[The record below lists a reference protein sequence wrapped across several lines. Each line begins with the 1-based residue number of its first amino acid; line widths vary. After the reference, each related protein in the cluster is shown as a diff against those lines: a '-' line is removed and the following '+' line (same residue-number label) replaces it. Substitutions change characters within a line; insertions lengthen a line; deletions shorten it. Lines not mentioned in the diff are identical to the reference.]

1 MDVELFIHGVPQ
13 GQDFWGDIKKEKG
26 YFDTMYNNSTNGNS
40 DEVTFIVQLR
50 EFEGK
55 KYCYYNYL
63 IYNNVIA
70 SDGRPGSY
78 FGISLRIDAY
88 CRKIPY
94 VYHILDWAYNTL
106 VISEIINVVEDRRQY
121 LVNNFSNASAPLLKI
136 RERVFK
142 MFQDT
147 FTSEHFLSLSS
158 FSLSEGTAYK
168 TFNLYECSQ
177 RDALEAIKRYGKI
190 DISPNNPSEAFQ
202 KLEKEIQSERDRA
215 NETVKQI
222 EEDHDKRLNNASAS
236 YGKQLDD
243 CRKEL
248 SQKDDKIKSLE
259 AEVVHLKTTLQ
270 RLEFNKEID
279 LIVSPIKEPII
290 KLANKL
296 KGFSQ
301 QSEKKDEIEFDDKLQ
316 ELFVKLKKCIW
327 KVGGIFTL
335 FVIIVAFV
343 FNWNNFGNGWFND
356 KNNKGMYQDN
366 EYSDIEQKRD
376 PSEAAVSDKTTPS
389 EANEPV
395 AATAR
400 IDIKELKEGVLYRG
414 EEYTVRLVK
423 IGTNFVEPTDEN
435 KWEVEGCSKS
445 YSTESNS
452 IKIIPTSDGVTIKYG
467 EISRTLKAEKSKK

>member
-13 GQDFWGDIKKEKG
+13 GQDFWGDIKEEKG
-26 YFDTMYNNSTNGNS
+26 YFDTMYNNSTNGNK

-70 SDGRPGSY
+70 SDGRLGSY

-88 CRKIPY
+88 CRNIPY

-106 VISEIINVVEDRRQY
+106 VISKIISVVEDKRQY
-121 LVNNFSNASAPLLKI
+121 LVNNFSNASASLLKM
-136 RERVFK
+136 REGVFK

-168 TFNLYECSQ
+168 TFNLYECTQ

-190 DISPNNPSEAFQ
+190 DISPNNPSEAFR
-202 KLEKEIQSERDRA
+202 KLEKEILSERDRA

-222 EEDHDKRLNNASAS
+222 ESDHNKRLNNASAS

-259 AEVVHLKTTLQ
+259 AEVAHLKTTLQ

-296 KGFSQ
+296 KGVSQ

-316 ELFVKLKKCIW
+316 ELFVKLKSYIR
-327 KVGGIFTL
+327 KVCGTFIL
-335 FVIIVAFV
+335 FVVIIVAFV
-343 FNWNNFGNGWFND
+343 YYWNNFGNEWFND

-366 EYSDIEQKRD
+366 EYSDTGQKRD
-376 PSEAAVSDKTTPS
+376 PSEDADTILNKAVT
-389 EANEPV
+389 V
-395 AATAR
+395 GTAR
-400 IDIKELKEGVLYRG
+400 IDIKEIENDILDLDK
-414 EEYTVRLVK
+414 EYTVRLVK
-423 IGTNFVEPTDEN
+423 KGTNSDIIDTDKN
-435 KWEVEGCSKS
+435 KWEVEGCDKLTSS
-445 YSTESNS
+445 EFYS
-452 IKIIPTSDGVTIKYG
+452 IKIIPKSDSVTIRYD
-467 EISRTLKAEKSKK
+467 EIIRTLKVKEKKSKK

>member
-13 GQDFWGDIKKEKG
+13 GQDFWGDIKEEKG
-26 YFDTMYNNSTNGNS
+26 YFDTMYNNSTNGNK

-70 SDGRPGSY
+70 SDGRLGSY

-88 CRKIPY
+88 CRNIPY

-106 VISEIINVVEDRRQY
+106 VISKIISVVEDKRQY
-121 LVNNFSNASAPLLKI
+121 LVNNFSNASASLLKM
-136 RERVFK
+136 REGVFK

-168 TFNLYECSQ
+168 TFNLYECTQ

-190 DISPNNPSEAFQ
+190 DISPNNPSEAFR
-202 KLEKEIQSERDRA
+202 KLEKEILSERDRA

-222 EEDHDKRLNNASAS
+222 ESDHNKRLNNASAS

-259 AEVVHLKTTLQ
+259 AEVAHLKTTLQ

-296 KGFSQ
+296 KGVSQ

-316 ELFVKLKKCIW
+316 ELFVKLKSYIR
-327 KVGGIFTL
+327 KVCGTFIL
-335 FVIIVAFV
+335 FVVIIVAFV
-343 FNWNNFGNGWFND
+343 YYWNNFGNEWFND

-366 EYSDIEQKRD
+366 EYSDTGQKRD
-376 PSEAAVSDKTTPS
+376 PSEDADTILNNAVT
-389 EANEPV
+389 V
-395 AATAR
+395 GTAR
-400 IDIKELKEGVLYRG
+400 IDIKEIENDILDLDK
-414 EEYTVRLVK
+414 EYTVRLVK
-423 IGTNFVEPTDEN
+423 KGTNSDIIDTDKN
-435 KWEVEGCSKS
+435 KWEVEGCDKLTSS
-445 YSTESNS
+445 EFYS
-452 IKIIPTSDGVTIKYG
+452 IKIIPKSDSVTIRYD
-467 EISRTLKAEKSKK
+467 EIIRTLKVKEKKSKK